1 MPGQVEPRRVEQRGS
16 QGRTS
21 TGLPRVVPSGE
32 NQIECSFL
40 QAVTESTTTTVT
52 DTTKYWRPWLPKQ
65 TNSSTKEGR
74 MMAEPSFK
82 HLASHFGGVS
92 EDIRRTGQPSS
103 TMTPGIPSGQYTSTT
118 RLPPAPPMSA
128 PRMPRLKEI
137 LLTTVRPYQR
147 VEMPYL
153 LPTTKR
159 VHFFPTI
166 SPTPIPAPPSQF
178 LPYNENQWIVRPAG
192 TRIQMIRKRAVPPQ
206 IERPPTMN

>member
-40 QAVTESTTTTVT
+40 QAVPESRTTTVT
-52 DTTKYWRPWLPKQ
+52 DTTTKYWRPWL
-65 TNSSTKEGR
+65 TNSTTKEGKMMAGR

-92 EDIRRTGQPSS
+92 DQPSS
-103 TMTPGIPSGQYTSTT
+103 TMTPSIPSGQYTSSTM
-118 RLPPAPPMSA
+118 PPPTSA

-137 LLTTVRPYQR
+137 LLTTIRPYQR
-147 VEMPYL
+147 AEMPFL

-159 VHFFPTI
+159 VNFFPTMR
-166 SPTPIPAPPSQF
+166 PTPIPAPPSQF
-178 LPYNENQWIVRPAG
+178 LPYNENENQWIVRPAG
-192 TRIQMIRKRAVPPQ
+192 TRIQMIRRRAAVPAVPSQ
-206 IERPPTMN
+206 IETPPHMN